1 MNFINILYEIIALIA
16 LILLGYFCFKIKLFN
31 PQSSQVIST
40 LILNVSFPALIVVS
54 MNRKYSSDL
63 LQNSL
68 ALIGLSIIIYLSLIL
83 IAELWGRYT
92 KKAHCQSS
100 VLKWI
105 TIFGNCSFMGFPVVH
120 AIYGDLGVFYAAVF
134 NMFYIFLMFSYGI
147 AILQRGA
154 AKSSAIRL
162 LNPGLVATII
172 GFVLFISKVSLPY
185 VILRPIQMIGDTTI
199 PLALLAT
206 GISLAQIPLKELIR
220 PIDIW
225 ASAFIRLIGLPL
237 VILLILIPFHFN
249 QYLIAIP
256 TILLGTPT
264 ALTAG
269 VFALNY
275 GCDDQLASK
284 GVVLSNF
291 LAIITMPILVWLVML
306 VIRTL

>member
-1 MNFINILYEIIALIA
+1 MNFINILYEIIALVA
-16 LILLGYFCFKIKLFN
+16 LILLGYFCFKIKLFQ

-40 LILNVSFPALIVVS
+40 LILNVSFPILIVVS
-54 MNRKYSSDL
+54 MNRKYSKDL

-68 ALIGLSIIIYLSLIL
+68 ALIGLSVIIYLCLIL

-92 KKAHCQSS
+92 KKSHCQSS

-105 TIFGNCSFMGFPVVH
+105 TIFGNCSFMGFPVIY

-147 AILQRGA
+147 AILQRGTT
-154 AKSSAIRL
+154 KPVMISL

-172 GFVLFISKVSLPY
+172 GFALFISRVSLPY
-185 VILRPIQMIGDTTI
+185 VILRPMQMIGDTTI

-206 GISLAQIPLKELIR
+206 GISLAQIPMKDLIH

-225 ASAFIRLIGLPL
+225 ITSFIRLIALPL
-237 VILLILIPFHFN
+237 VVLLILAPFHLN

-256 TILLGTPT
+256 TILIGTPT

-291 LAIITMPILVWLVML
+291 LAIITMPAVVWMVML
-306 VIRTL
+306 VLKAM